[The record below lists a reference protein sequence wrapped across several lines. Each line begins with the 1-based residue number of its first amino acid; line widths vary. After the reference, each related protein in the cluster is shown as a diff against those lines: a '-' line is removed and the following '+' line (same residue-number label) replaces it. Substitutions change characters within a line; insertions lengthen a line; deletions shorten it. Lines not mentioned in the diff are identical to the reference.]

1 MKLARVD
8 SGRPTDRRG
17 TRFAGRHPAAAPMV
31 VVAALIGP
39 GQGWAWLG
47 IGGAREPALDPN
59 WAPRPGPARTRISKW
74 KASAPLTYA
83 CGALAGKPAANTQY
97 CRRDEARGEQKRHL
111 VPGLY
116 PQKKLA
122 ATVLAA
128 YLTAL
133 FQLSSRVQSPRADY
147 NPMQAEAEH
156 AVRPVPVGR
165 RRHRRRG
172 AGGAS
177 PPFAIP
183 DAGKQRIDPPASVRC
198 MHACELNLQVATP
211 AWAAWAVWVG

>member
-31 VVAALIGP
+31 VVVALIGP
-39 GQGWAWLG
+39 GQGWAGLG

-133 FQLSSRVQSPRADY
+133 FQLSSRVQRSPCRRADY
-147 NPMQAEAEH
+147 CTTQAEAG
-156 AVRPVPVGR
+156 PSTPPGR
-165 RRHRRRG
+165 SPSADAATG
-172 AGGAS
+172 AGEAS
-177 PPFAIP
+177 PPFATP
-183 DAGKQRIDPPASVRC
+183 DAGKQRRNPPASVRC
-198 MHACELNLQVATP
+198 MHAN
-211 AWAAWAVWVG
+211 

>member
-1 MKLARVD
+1 M
-8 SGRPTDRRG
+8 
-17 TRFAGRHPAAAPMV
+17 
-31 VVAALIGP
+31 IGP

-74 KASAPLTYA
+74 KASVPLTYA

-133 FQLSSRVQSPRADY
+133 FQLSSRVQRPPCRLQPNASRGRARRPAGPRRQTPPPPSWGRRGEPAFC
-147 NPMQAEAEH
+147 NPRRRETEDRSTGERALH
-156 AVRPVPVGR
+156 ACMRTKLASCNAGLGRMGGLGWLTRVGR
-165 RRHRRRG
+165 VGGERRVGLRPAESRG
-172 AGGAS
+172 RGRG
-177 PPFAIP
+177 
-183 DAGKQRIDPPASVRC
+183 R
-198 MHACELNLQVATP
+198 
-211 AWAAWAVWVG
+211 